1 MHEKEQII
9 KPLVRPWKPC
19 KGFSYVLILPLYIT
33 AIVRPCVAYYKGFY
47 FVCACVVCKLQRILI
62 KIFLDFEIENG
73 FDRGMFFFF
82 SVRLICPNRGG
93 GYTSRS
99 RGGVSAENSD
109 KNKKALF

>member
-1 MHEKEQII
+1 
-9 KPLVRPWKPC
+9 
-19 KGFSYVLILPLYIT
+19 
-33 AIVRPCVAYYKGFY
+33 VAYYKGFY
-47 FVCACVVCKLQRILI
+47 FVCACVVCKLQRISI

-73 FDRGMFFFF
+73 FDRGMIAINQCFFFF

-99 RGGVSAENSD
+99 RGGVSAKNSD